1 MAQKRKATKRQE
13 SPAQLQDKKS
23 NKLKGAN
30 KASKKAAKK
39 KKISVARVSKKSS
52 AKTVRRTALQGSS
65 PSSRASMPQST
76 QQEQLKGK
84 AQGKSQRQG
93 KQKLKKPLIF
103 RIFIGIL
110 LTGLSGFL
118 AIVILSLTPLFTIEH
133 TDYIASAHL
142 TSEDVKNL
150 VNIPQGTTLLSVN
163 PFVLN
168 SEVRRNPWV
177 ESAVLK
183 RIYPST
189 LEVSVKEKDIL
200 ALIETASSETAWY
213 IGSDERWIEPASL
226 PTGGNTDNAAAI
238 LNLAVSEHTLL
249 IKDVPD
255 TVMPKAGAQVGD
267 AEILGALKI
276 QSSFSD
282 ALSDQIAVYS
292 VPNESSY
299 TATLT
304 NGVTVALGDDSDL
317 SSKEAVILKLLETYP
332 NQLTYINVK
341 TPSKPTF
348 RKIAGAATAQ
358 GTGVASK

>member
-1 MAQKRKATKRQE
+1 MVQKRKATKRQE

-23 NKLKGAN
+23 KKLKVA
-30 KASKKAAKK
+30 KKPSKKVDKKQKTSATRASKKN
-39 KKISVARVSKKSS
+39 SSK
-52 AKTVRRTALQGSS
+52 TTRRTALQGSG
-65 PSSRASMPQST
+65 PSSRAPMSRSS
-76 QQEQLKGK
+76 QQGEVRGK
-84 AQGKSQRQG
+84 AQGKPQKQG
-93 KQKLKKPLIF
+93 KQKRKKPLIF

-110 LTGLSGFL
+110 LTALSGFL

-133 TDYIASAHL
+133 IDYIPSAHL
-142 TSEDVKNL
+142 TSEDIKNL
-150 VNIPQGTTLLSVN
+150 VDIPQGTTLLSVN
-163 PFVLN
+163 PFVVN
-168 SEVRRNPWV
+168 SEARRNPWV

-200 ALIETASSETAWY
+200 ALVETASSETAWY
-213 IGSDERWIEPASL
+213 ISSDERWIEPASL
-226 PTGGNTDNAAAI
+226 PTGSNTDNATTI
-238 LNLAVSEHTLL
+238 LNLAVSDHTLL

-255 TVMPKAGAQVGD
+255 TAAPKAGAQVGD
-267 AEILGALKI
+267 AEILGALKV

-282 ALSDQIAVYS
+282 ALADQIAVYS
-292 VPNESSY
+292 VPNESSF
-299 TATLT
+299 TVTLT

-348 RKIAGAATAQ
+348 RKVDGAATAQ
-358 GTGVASK
+358 GTGVTGK